1 MPPLFFLVG
10 LGIIK
15 ILERGLA
22 PFLMPR
28 AKSTKT
34 VKKSVKAKKV
44 APKPVKKIKKVKTAQ
59 AGATAVALPSAEKQE
74 VISKF
79 QVKAGDTGSPEVQV
93 ALLTK
98 RIEKLAGHLKSN
110 PSDNHSR
117 RGLLGIVSKRRRL
130 LNYLEKKDTGR
141 SKELSQKLGLAK

>member
-1 MPPLFFLVG
+1 
-10 LGIIK
+10 
-15 ILERGLA
+15 
-22 PFLMPR
+22 MPR
-28 AKSTKT
+28 TKATKT
-34 VKKSVKAKKV
+34 VKAKKT
-44 APKPVKKIKKVKTAQ
+44 APEKIKAVKKSPKQVKKIKKAKV
-59 AGATAVALPSAEKQE
+59 GAEAPPAPAAIPSAEKQE
-74 VISKF
+74 VITKF

-130 LNYLEKKDTGR
+130 LNYLEKKDMGR
-141 SKELSQKLGLAK
+141 FKELSEKLELGK